1 MYVKESILDLVISK
15 LTFPENYFFCNLERF
30 DKEQGE
36 LQKEDSSETREDHLS
51 VQRNC
56 HPFIPGVRSLFLGC
70 VSFIDERV
78 SSGGMV

>member
-15 LTFPENYFFCNLERF
+15 LTFPGNYFFCNLERF

-56 HPFIPGVRSLFLGC
+56 HPLSQVSVAYSLGVFL
-70 VSFIDERV
+70 S
-78 SSGGMV
+78 